1 MTEKFP
7 FPRKRK
13 ERRRRI
19 RINGTVCLC
28 AAAPMIR
35 ALCILSI
42 ISGTACSVLEQTK
55 NQEFRMTWKIDPRRQ
70 KRRKFPGRA
79 FCSSISQDTY
89 IGEYSNQ
96 LADHLKKEAKE
107 EVPATFEITRGAFGN
122 VSYSVREIAGLKQ
135 WKASFSYGGTS
146 GSPERSPFE

>member
-1 MTEKFP
+1 M
-7 FPRKRK
+7 
-13 ERRRRI
+13 
-19 RINGTVCLC
+19 L
-28 AAAPMIR
+28 
-35 ALCILSI
+35 LL
-42 ISGTACSVLEQTK
+42 ISSAACSVLEQTK
-55 NQEFRMTWKIDPRRQ
+55 TQEFRMTWKIDPND
-70 KRRKFPGRA
+70 KNGENSLVELSFVDFPGH
-79 FCSSISQDTY
+79 F

>member
-13 ERRRRI
+13 ERRGRI

-55 NQEFRMTWKIDPRRQ
+55 TQEFQMTWKIDPTD
-70 KRRKFPGRA
+70 KNGENSLVELSFVDFPGH
-79 FCSSISQDTY
+79 F

-135 WKASFSYGGTS
+135 WKACFSYGGTS

>member
-13 ERRRRI
+13 EKRHQS

-55 NQEFRMTWKIDPRRQ
+55 TQEFRMTWKIDPND
-70 KRRKFPGRA
+70 KNGENSLVELSFVDFPGH
-79 FCSSISQDTY
+79 F

>member
-1 MTEKFP
+1 MLFASFT
-7 FPRKRK
+7 
-13 ERRRRI
+13 
-19 RINGTVCLC
+19 LLL
-28 AAAPMIR
+28 M
-35 ALCILSI
+35 S
-42 ISGTACSVLEQTK
+42 STACSVLEQTK
-55 NQEFRMTWKIDPRRQ
+55 TQEFRMTWKIDPND
-70 KRRKFPGRA
+70 KNGENSLVELSFVDFPGH
-79 FCSSISQDTY
+79 F

>member
-55 NQEFRMTWKIDPRRQ
+55 TQEFRMTWKIDPED
-70 KRRKFPGRA
+70 KNGENSLVELSFVDFPGH
-79 FCSSISQDTY
+79 F

-135 WKASFSYGGTS
+135 WQASFSYGGVS
-146 GSPERSPFE
+146 GSPEGSPFE

>member
-55 NQEFRMTWKIDPRRQ
+55 TQEFRMTWKIDPED
-70 KRRKFPGRA
+70 KNGENSLVELLFVEFPGH
-79 FCSSISQDTY
+79 Y

-96 LADHLKKEAKE
+96 LADHLKNEAKE

>member
-1 MTEKFP
+1 MTERFS

-55 NQEFRMTWKIDPRRQ
+55 TQEFQMTWKIDPND
-70 KRRKFPGRA
+70 KNGENSLVELSFVDFPGH
-79 FCSSISQDTY
+79 Y
-89 IGEYSNQ
+89 VGEYSNQ
-96 LADHLKKEAKE
+96 LADHLKKEGKE
-107 EVPATFEITRGAFGN
+107 EVSSTFKISRSAFGN

-135 WKASFSYGGTS
+135 WAASFSYGGTS

>member
-1 MTEKFP
+1 MTERFP

-55 NQEFRMTWKIDPRRQ
+55 TQEFQMAWKIDPND
-70 KRRKFPGRA
+70 KNGENSLVELSFVDFPGH
-79 FCSSISQDTY
+79 Y
-89 IGEYSNQ
+89 VGEYSNQ
-96 LADHLKKEAKE
+96 LADHLKKEGKE
-107 EVPATFEITRGAFGN
+107 EVSATFEISRDAFGN

-135 WKASFSYGGTS
+135 WSASFSYGGTS

>member
-1 MTEKFP
+1 
-7 FPRKRK
+7 
-13 ERRRRI
+13 
-19 RINGTVCLC
+19 
-28 AAAPMIR
+28 MIR
-35 ALCILSI
+35 KTGSSQEKMKPVLLFPSFMLLL
-42 ISGTACSVLEQTK
+42 ISSAACSVLEQTK
-55 NQEFRMTWKIDPRRQ
+55 TQEFRMTWKIDTND
-70 KRRKFPGRA
+70 KNGENSLVELSFVDFPGH
-79 FCSSISQDTY
+79 F